1 MNTRTTY
8 TFNRQRN
15 NQNGQSNLN
24 KESNYISRTY
34 ENNQNDNGSVHS
46 SYKYKRSN
54 NESVNE
60 GNYQKNENNQSNQNY
75 NQKYQ
80 SYQNQNRMYQNQSN
94 QNNENNNNNK
104 SEFDLDKIDIQIE
117 NYKDKE
123 NNEDNNDILNALEQE
138 GKFNDYAADNAYYDI
153 NNLLSNDLNKID
165 IEQDEKPIRNWFSD
179 ELINAQRTKIKNLI
193 IELSKIDKKKE
204 LKEIMNEQN
213 SLIKK
218 YMEKQK
224 EEFDAYFSKLK
235 D

>member
-60 GNYQKNENNQSNQNY
+60 GNYQNNENNQSNQNY

-80 SYQNQNRMYQNQSN
+80 NYQNRMYQNQSN
-94 QNNENNNNNK
+94 QNNENQNFNHFH
-104 SEFDLDKIDIQIE
+104 SEKDIS
-117 NYKDKE
+117 
-123 NNEDNNDILNALEQE
+123 NEDNLICPNSINSELAEMKRNRERELNR
-138 GKFNDYAADNAYYDI
+138 NDYDTPAFEDK
-153 NNLLSNDLNKID
+153 NKRY
-165 IEQDEKPIRNWFSD
+165 K
-179 ELINAQRTKIKNLI
+179 
-193 IELSKIDKKKE
+193 
-204 LKEIMNEQN
+204 
-213 SLIKK
+213 
-218 YMEKQK
+218 
-224 EEFDAYFSKLK
+224 
-235 D
+235 